1 MTTATK
7 TATAT
12 ATATASVNLFNQ
24 LETYK
29 AVVRVANG
37 LLGFYSNQKDVEIVE
52 CFMNVETE
60 LTLTVEYTD
69 LCSSDWDDEP
79 SVVTCSL
86 IYVFNRLEL
95 LSFDSSNITELS
107 LWKHRRF

>member
-7 TATAT
+7 TAT

-24 LETYK
+24 LETYESI
-29 AVVRVANG
+29 VRIANG
-37 LLGFYSNQKDVEIVE
+37 LLGFYGNQKDAQIVE
-52 CFMNVETE
+52 CFMNSENE

-69 LCSSDWDDEP
+69 FCESDWDDEP
-79 SVVTCSL
+79 SLSVVTL
-86 IYVFNRLEL
+86 VYVFTRNEL
-95 LSFDSSNITELS
+95 ISFNTSNITELS

>member
-7 TATAT
+7 TAT

-37 LLGFYSNQKDVEIVE
+37 LLGFYSNQKDTQILE
-52 CFMNVETE
+52 CFINLDNE
-60 LTLTVEYTD
+60 LTLTVEYTE
-69 LCSSDWDDEP
+69 LANSDWDDEP
-79 SVVTCSL
+79 SLCVVTL
-86 IYVFNRLEL
+86 IYVFTRNEL